1 MTATMAAIVQD
12 SGTNGRTDG
21 GEEAYLARLA
31 SPIRSPARLLAP
43 AETEGKK
50 GGKKRIEAARAA
62 TPLER
67 AGCPHRKRS
76 EWALYWRTR

>member
-31 SPIRSPARLLAP
+31 SPIRSPARPPSCSRP
-43 AETEGKK
+43 AETEGGK

-62 TPLER
+62 AP
-67 AGCPHRKRS
+67 S
-76 EWALYWRTR
+76 S